1 MGYLYI
7 SYSRKNVDFA
17 RRLVNELETRGHTV
31 WVDVDDLEAG
41 DLWTKQ
47 IDSAIREAEVVI
59 TLLSPATVTNRT
71 VRREIAIAEAAR
83 KPIIP
88 VMVEQTPVLPALSRR
103 QVVDATGEWE
113 PFIDN
118 LLRAIDAS
126 TASLSMRAVRKS
138 APPPLTTP
146 PAPAYAEARAPQ
158 ARRSRALIP
167 VIILGLLL
175 VIVIVV
181 GLLMLPVQR
190 GQNTGAIDP
199 AQRLTFTAAALLP
212 TTTRTSTPLPT
223 ETQMLI
229 PTEEAVITSDGVPA
243 EDDVPLTATQLAIA
257 YMTAAAQA
265 SPTSLPPT
273 GGGGGGGGGDFI
285 GTIVA
290 ANVRATTSAFAATE
304 SSQLSPAE
312 AALILGQTNSV
323 SNLVYLTG
331 LLAALALGVSVAG
344 LVMSRSN
351 AARPLPRRTG
361 HQPAHHGGAPGQPD
375 SVLPEKMLEDYQIF
389 ISSSEK
395 DKDWVRMLVDDMQA
409 LDYLVWWY
417 AKDAPGLPFG
427 NEIRSAIYHTKIFL
441 IVVSPD
447 SMRSKHV
454 EEEIRWAEIYDRP
467 IVPVVCRPTT
477 IEERLYGLAKGADI
491 NFIDDYKAA
500 LEFLTQAV
508 DHYLQQR
515 LERLHILPE
524 SSSPNQAH

>member
-17 RRLVNELETRGHTV
+17 RRLVNELEARGHTV

-71 VRREIAIAEAAR
+71 VHREIAIAEMTR

-88 VMVEQTPVLPALSRR
+88 VMVEQTPILPTLSRR
-103 QVVDATGEWE
+103 QVVDATGQWE

-126 TASLSMRAVRKS
+126 TASLSMRATRKA
-138 APPPLTTP
+138 APPPFTAP
-146 PAPAYAEARAPQ
+146 PAPTYAETRAPQ
-158 ARRSRALIP
+158 ARRSRALLP
-167 VIILGLLL
+167 VIILLLL
-175 VIVIVV
+175 VIVIVI
-181 GLLMLPVQR
+181 GLLILPTR
-190 GQNTGAIDP
+190 TGQNAGAIDP
-199 AQRLTFTAAALLP
+199 AQHLTFTAAAMLP
-212 TTTRTSTPLPT
+212 TASRTSTPPATATQT
-223 ETQMLI
+223 EA
-229 PTEEAVITSDGVPA
+229 PTEEAVLTSDGVSA

-265 SPTSLPPT
+265 SPTRLPPT
-273 GGGGGGGGGDFI
+273 GGGGGGGGGGDVI
-285 GTIVA
+285 GTIIA
-290 ANVRATTSAFAATE
+290 DSVRATTSAFSATE

-312 AALILGQTNSV
+312 AALILGQANTTNG
-323 SNLVYLTG
+323 LIYLTG
-331 LLAALALGVSVAG
+331 LLAALALGVSVTG
-344 LVMSRSN
+344 MVLSRSIGN
-351 AARPLPRRTG
+351 RPLPRRTG
-361 HQPAHHGGAPGQPD
+361 HQPAHHGGAPGHPE

-395 DKDWVRMLVDDMQA
+395 DKDWVKMLVDDMQA

-467 IVPVVCRPTT
+467 IIPVLCRPTT

-515 LERLHILPE
+515 LEQMHVLPA
-524 SSSPNQAH
+524 SSSPSSPL